1 MRRKDFQYKYG
12 KKHHSYDNEKAP
24 YPLSY
29 DKHVLE
35 LYVQISSPLG
45 AQYQCLSC
53 LLLSIYS
60 ESLDNRLAQ
69 YLRGSISFAN
79 FDGPPASVLDLG
91 CGVCY
96 PHQTLNCAHEY
107 LSIDWGLGH

>member
-1 MRRKDFQYKYG
+1 MPLPASPPFTASYSTASTSLSSDGKRHMRRKDFQYKYG

-35 LYVQISSPLG
+35 LYVQTSSPLG

-79 FDGPPASVLDLG
+79 
-91 CGVCY
+91 
-96 PHQTLNCAHEY
+96 
-107 LSIDWGLGH
+107 

>member
-12 KKHHSYDNEKAP
+12 QRHHSYDSEKAP

-35 LYVQISSPLG
+35 LYVLPFP
-45 AQYQCLSC
+45 
-53 LLLSIYS
+53 LSIANFLIPVYS

-79 FDGPPASVLDLG
+79 LDEPPTRVLDLG
-91 CGVCY
+91 CGV
-96 PHQTLNCAHEY
+96 
-107 LSIDWGLGH
+107 

>member
-12 KKHHSYDNEKAP
+12 QRHHSYDSEKAP

-35 LYVQISSPLG
+35 LYVLPFSS
-45 AQYQCLSC
+45 QYSWLFYSG
-53 LLLSIYS
+53 YS

-79 FDGPPASVLDLG
+79 LDRPPTRVLDLG
-91 CGVCY
+91 CGV
-96 PHQTLNCAHEY
+96 
-107 LSIDWGLGH
+107 